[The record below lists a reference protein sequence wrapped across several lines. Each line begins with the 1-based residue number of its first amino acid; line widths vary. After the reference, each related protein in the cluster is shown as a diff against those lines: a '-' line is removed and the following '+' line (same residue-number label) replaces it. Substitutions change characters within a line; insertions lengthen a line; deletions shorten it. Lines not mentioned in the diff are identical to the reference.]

1 MTLAKHTLKE
11 TDVIRIHPL
20 LQTSLEISRAPSNEL
35 LWNLTRHGGKFL
47 EEIYQQDGLDPE
59 WFGTERVLFSMMLR
73 RGAAGLEN
81 GEPGTEVTGFVLRN
95 NPRICSVFLFRVK
108 KGG

>member
-59 WFGTERVLFSMMLR
+59 WFGTERGIVQYDVTSRCGGFGKR
-73 RGAAGLEN
+73 RTRYG
-81 GEPGTEVTGFVLRN
+81 
-95 NPRICSVFLFRVK
+95 SYRVRSEK
-108 KGG
+108 